1 MTAPAVDFNVGIIE
15 EFRANDGKVGGYFDG
30 FPLLLLHNR
39 GAKTGIDRINPLA
52 YQAVN
57 ANTWAVFAS
66 KGGADDNPGWF
77 YNVAANPEL
86 TIEYGRE
93 TVAVR
98 AREAQGDEYS
108 RIWNKQKADLPQFAD
123 YERKTA
129 RPFIPVIV
137 LERR

>member
-15 EFRANDGKVGGYFDG
+15 EFRASDGVVGGYFTG
-30 FPLLLLHNR
+30 VPIVLLHHT
-39 GAKTGIDRINPLA
+39 GAKSGIERTTPLA
-52 YQAVN
+52 TQELDHG
-57 ANTWAVFAS
+57 WAIFAS
-66 KGGADDNPGWF
+66 KGGADENPAWY
-77 YNVAANPEL
+77 YNVLANPEL

-108 RIWNKQKADLPQFAD
+108 RIWNNQKADLPQFAD